1 MRRRLTA
8 FALAACVTAAS
19 AGTPAMSGAAS
30 LATSATPAAPVAS
43 ASPAPSCADA
53 EAIASAGF
61 DAARLCQVLQEFRS
75 GGTNFHG
82 LVIARHGTI
91 VAQAYRSGR
100 DKSVYSLFAR
110 TTEFDAQQ
118 RHDLR
123 SISKSITSLLWG
135 IAQGQGKT
143 PPLDTPVLDLLPEL
157 QGLKTGGRQA
167 ITLRHLLSM
176 SSGLEWNEPNIY
188 NSVNDEFGLYWRGSQ
203 PRYVFDRA
211 VATTP
216 GARFNYNGGGTAV
229 LAQILSE
236 RVGMPL
242 PDYARRYLFDPL
254 GITDWEW
261 LNDFRGRPLAFA
273 GVRLRPVDLAR
284 IGQLVLQH
292 GQWNGKQVVP
302 ADWIAESTRPQV
314 EIGDGMQ
321 YGYQW
326 WLGKADALGH
336 QVEWSAGIGNGGQR
350 LFVLP
355 ALDMVV
361 VMTAGDYNQ
370 AAIIH
375 QTGRL
380 LDCIVATVRE

>member
-8 FALAACVTAAS
+8 AILALC
-19 AGTPAMSGAAS
+19 AGGAGAA
-30 LATSATPAAPVAS
+30 APDG
-43 ASPAPSCADA
+43 CADA
-53 EAIASAGF
+53 AAMQAAGF
-61 DAARLCQVLQEFRS
+61 DADRLCQVLQQFRS
-75 GGTNFHG
+75 GSVNFHG
-82 LVIARHGTI
+82 LVIERHGAI
-91 VAQAYRSGR
+91 VTQAYRAGR
-100 DKSVYSLFAR
+100 DKSVYSLFAS
-110 TTEFDAQQ
+110 TTAFDAQQ
-118 RHDLR
+118 RHDVR

-143 PPLDTPVLDLLPEL
+143 PPLDTPVLDLLPGLQEL
-157 QGLKTGGRQA
+157 KNGGRQA
-167 ITLRHLLSM
+167 ITLRHLFSM
-176 SSGLEWNEPNIY
+176 SSGLEWNEPSIY
-188 NSVNDEFGLYWRGSQ
+188 NSANDEFGLYWRGSQ

-211 VATTP
+211 LATTP

-254 GITDWEW
+254 GIVDWEW

-273 GVRLRPVDLAR
+273 GVRLRPLDLAR
-284 IGQLVLQH
+284 IGQMVLQH

-302 ADWIAESTRPQV
+302 AEWIAESTRPQV
-314 EIGDGMQ
+314 EIGDGLQ

-326 WLGKADALGH
+326 WLGKAEA
-336 QVEWSAGIGNGGQR
+336 AGRPVQWTGGLGNGGQR

-355 ALDMVV
+355 ALDLVV

-370 AAIIH
+370 AGIIH

-380 LDCIVATVRE
+380 LDSIVATVKE